1 VVETVAKPAAKAE
14 SAAAPEKKAE
24 AEISTSAAKTGVVEK
39 SVPPSK
45 APVSLFF

>member
-24 AEISTSAAKTGVVEK
+24 AEISTSAAKTGVEK